1 MKKDK
6 TMNLKCVSI
15 VGCLFWLAACGG
27 GAPERK
33 PEASWQREAKFRTF
47 LNLSM
52 TESTDSARQILDTL
66 LDFYAA
72 DSVALHQL
80 VDFLTT
86 PLSDPNS
93 PLRNDELYIP
103 VLEAMIASPFYDST
117 EKIRPHYRLEMAR
130 KNRVGRPA
138 ANFAYTLADGRRGT
152 LYDVDASYTLVYINN
167 PDCHACEE
175 ILQQL
180 SSSFVIDNQ
189 QKSGRLKIVA
199 IYPDEDLTA
208 WRNHLKEVPAEW
220 INGYDAELA
229 IRRQELYDLRAIPSL
244 YLLDKDKKV
253 LLKDCTSV
261 DVVEAY
267 LVQAGR

>member
-1 MKKDK
+1 
-6 TMNLKCVSI
+6 MNLKIAWI
-15 VGCLFWLAACGG
+15 VGISAAFVACGG
-27 GAPERK
+27 GQQKPK

-52 TESTDSARQILDTL
+52 TASVDSARHILDTL
-66 LDFYAA
+66 LDFYGKDSAA
-72 DSVALHQL
+72 LRQM
-80 VDFLTT
+80 VDFLTP

-93 PLRNDELYIP
+93 QIRNDELYIP
-103 VLEAMIASPFYDST
+103 LLEAMIASPFYDST
-117 EKIRPHYRLEMAR
+117 EKVRPRYRLEMAR
-130 KNRVGRPA
+130 KNRVGQPA
-138 ANFAYTLADGRRGT
+138 ADFAYTLADGKRGN
-152 LYDVDASYTLVYINN
+152 LYAVEAPFTLVYINN

-180 SSSFVIDNQ
+180 SGSSVIDNQ

-199 IYPDEDLTA
+199 IYPDKDLGA
-208 WRNHLKEVPAEW
+208 WRKHLKETPETW

-244 YLLDKDKKV
+244 YLLDRDKKV

-261 DVVEAY
+261 DLIEAW
-267 LVQAGR
+267 LIAE